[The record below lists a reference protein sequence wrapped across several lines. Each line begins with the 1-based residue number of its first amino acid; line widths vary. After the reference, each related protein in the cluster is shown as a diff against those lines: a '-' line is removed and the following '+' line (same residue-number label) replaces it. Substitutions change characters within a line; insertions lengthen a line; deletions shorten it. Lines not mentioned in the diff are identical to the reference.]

1 MHRPYN
7 KGRFRI
13 MLDVSKTDLT
23 KVYNLSKRIL
33 DYYKKNLEDMK
44 INTSGQLSRTA
55 DFDVDFDDYHLAVYF
70 ILESYWYYIEN
81 GRKKSTGKWGSWTS
95 KVIDIERWLRQKIA
109 RGSFVP
115 SHGHSIPRTDKEIKS
130 VSYLIARKITNFG
143 FYGKDH
149 HGKHPLEDAIKQAE
163 ADGIIDEIID
173 CVVEGFEGRVDIEIE
188 KFEKM

>member
-1 MHRPYN
+1 
-7 KGRFRI
+7 

-81 GRKKSTGKWGSWTS
+81 GRNKSTGKFGSWTS
-95 KVIDIERWLRQKIA
+95 KVTDIERWLRQKIA
-109 RGSFVP
+109 RGTFVP
-115 SHGHSIPRTDKEIKS
+115 TSGHTIPRTDKEIKS
-130 VSYLIARKITNFG
+130 VSYLIARKITKFG
-143 FYGKDH
+143 FYGSDSR
-149 HGKHPLEDAIKQAE
+149 GKHILERTLDEVEKLGILDK
-163 ADGIIDEIID
+163 IIDEIVDAYDKRIE
-173 CVVEGFEGRVDIEIE
+173 VELE
-188 KFEKM
+188 KI

>member
-1 MHRPYN
+1 
-7 KGRFRI
+7 

-81 GRKKSTGKWGSWTS
+81 GRNKSTGRFGRWSS
-95 KVIDIERWLRQKIA
+95 KVTDIEKWLRQKIA

-115 SHGHSIPRTDKEIKS
+115 SHGHTIPTTDKEIKS
-130 VSYLIARKITNFG
+130 VSYLIARKITTLG
-143 FYGKDH
+143 FYGTTH
-149 HGKHPLEDAIKQAE
+149 MGKHPLEDAIKQAE
-163 ADGIIDEIID
+163 AAGIIDEIID
-173 CVVEGFEGRVDIEIE
+173 CVVEGFAGAVDIEIE
-188 KFEKM
+188 KFEKE

>member
-1 MHRPYN
+1 
-7 KGRFRI
+7 

-81 GRKKSTGKWGSWTS
+81 GRNKSTGKFGSWTS
-95 KVIDIERWLRQKIA
+95 KVTDIERWLRQKIA
-109 RGSFVP
+109 RGTFVP
-115 SHGHSIPRTDKEIKS
+115 TSGHTIPRTDKEIKS
-130 VSYLIARKITNFG
+130 VSYLIARKITKFG
-143 FYGKDH
+143 FYGTDSR
-149 HGKHPLEDAIKQAE
+149 GKHILERTLDEVEKLGILDK
-163 ADGIIDEIID
+163 IIDEIVD
-173 CVVEGFEGRVDIEIE
+173 AYDKRVEVELE
-188 KFEKM
+188 KI